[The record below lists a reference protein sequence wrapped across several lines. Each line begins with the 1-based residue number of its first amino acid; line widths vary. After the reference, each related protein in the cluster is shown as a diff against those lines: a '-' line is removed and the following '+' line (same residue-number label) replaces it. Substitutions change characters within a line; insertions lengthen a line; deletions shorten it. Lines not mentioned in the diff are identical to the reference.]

1 MMGKFNI
8 YITVCLTIL
17 TLIGC
22 NNKERV
28 AENEK
33 VVVEETSDKAIEEKV
48 AGDEELQLELPRS
61 EATRIADMKQIEQA
75 HVIIQGHKAYVALV
89 LNDTAEAVPVPIEE
103 KISDLLMDED
113 PQIEEVFVSAKP
125 EFVKYMAEFEKRL
138 TAGEPSK
145 DFIDEFGNTVR
156 KIFPNT

>member
-1 MMGKFNI
+1 MGKFNI
-8 YITVCLTIL
+8 YMTACLTIL
-17 TLIGC
+17 SLMGC
-22 NNKERV
+22 NNKERA

-33 VVVEETSDKAIEEKV
+33 VVVEETSNEAIEEKV
-48 AGDEELQLELPRS
+48 AGNEEVQLELPRT
-61 EATRIADMKQIEQA
+61 AAVRIADMEQIDQA

-113 PQIEEVFVSAKP
+113 LQVEEVFVSAKP
-125 EFVKYMAEFEKRL
+125 EFVKDMDEFEKRL

-145 DFIDEFGNTVR
+145 DFIDEFGDTVQ